1 MVDDC
6 LQDQNSDTCGIFQLY
21 FYTNLF
27 LPRENSK
34 IISNR
39 KITMKTLSTLLNEF
53 FTLDINENEV
63 RVENFGFVD
72 FGQVS

>member
-1 MVDDC
+1 MTVFKIKIRI
-6 LQDQNSDTCGIFQLY
+6 LVAFFNFIFTPTCF
-21 FYTNLF
+21 F
-27 LPRENSK
+27 PEKNSK

-63 RVENFGFVD
+63 RVKNFGFVD